1 MDGNRLRS
9 SRATSPFDTYISQ
22 ALGVIADSG
31 DVPSSGVAQLCSAR
45 LGWLP
50 GFSEV
55 IVTILRTNGL
65 IVVNEWEP
73 GRIHITHRGRRW
85 IDSPLM
91 TR

>member
-1 MDGNRLRS
+1 MNEDLPGDA
-9 SRATSPFDTYISQ
+9 RASSPFDAYISQ
-22 ALGVIADSG
+22 ALGVIADGG

-50 GFSEV
+50 GFAEV
-55 IVTILRTNGL
+55 VIGMLRTNGL

-73 GRIHITHRGRRW
+73 GRVHITNRGRRW
-85 IDSPLM
+85 IDSSLL